1 MREAAEKRRKLWILL
16 LAVICSSFVVAN
28 SSVMPVQA
36 AEDTDANT
44 GEVVTSGTFGEYNGE
59 IYTVDKVANTVLYR
73 RNMRD
78 GSVSQYDF
86 GGMNLYISGCN
97 EVGDATFFIQF
108 LPDQG
113 ENNTELWR
121 LDRSTGEKERI
132 ATWYNENAENAA
144 EEP

>member
-1 MREAAEKRRKLWILL
+1 MEILYCTEE
-16 LAVICSSFVVAN
+16 ICE
-28 SSVMPVQA
+28 M
-36 AEDTDANT
+36 
-44 GEVVTSGTFGEYNGE
+44 
-59 IYTVDKVANTVLYR
+59 VLYH
-73 RNMRD
+73 NTILAE
-78 GSVSQYDF
+78 
-86 GGMNLYISGCN
+86 MNLYISGCN

-121 LDRSTGEKERI
+121 LDHSTGEKERI

>member
-1 MREAAEKRRKLWILL
+1 
-16 LAVICSSFVVAN
+16 
-28 SSVMPVQA
+28 
-36 AEDTDANT
+36 
-44 GEVVTSGTFGEYNGE
+44 
-59 IYTVDKVANTVLYR
+59 
-73 RNMRD
+73 MRD

-132 ATWYNENAENAA
+132 ATWYNEMQKMQQRNHKYKKM
-144 EEP
+144 PQGSFLLKKQKLV

>member
-1 MREAAEKRRKLWILL
+1 
-16 LAVICSSFVVAN
+16 
-28 SSVMPVQA
+28 
-36 AEDTDANT
+36 
-44 GEVVTSGTFGEYNGE
+44 
-59 IYTVDKVANTVLYR
+59 
-73 RNMRD
+73 MRD

-132 ATWYNENAENAA
+132 ATWYNENAENAV